1 MKTAKVI
8 GALFIAVGLLLAIL
22 GAIKYAAALME
33 KEDRTYSTA
42 TIVKIEQQETGDPEF
57 PYKHTTYV
65 ELDVN
70 GERIT
75 APLNTYNS
83 SFKTGKKVE
92 VYYFKNDVQLVYEKG
107 SENYFVLFAVSGA
120 AFAVL
125 GALLTRLKERNISHR
140 SDGVPHKKPE

>member
-65 ELDVN
+65 ALDVN

-92 VYYFKNDVQLVYEKG
+92 VYYFTNDVQLVYEKG
-107 SENYFVLFAVSGA
+107 NENYFVLFAISGA

-125 GALLTRLKERNISHR
+125 GARLTRLKERNISHR
-140 SDGVPHKKPE
+140 SDGVPQ